1 MHDGHRS
8 RLKKR
13 FIEEGLDNFEP
24 HNAIELLL
32 FYSLP
37 RQDTNEIAHNL
48 LNAFGSVSGVFDASL
63 EDLKTIGGIGE
74 HSAVLIKMIPA
85 LHKMYMKDKMIK
97 GDALNSAAVTGA
109 YLIPKF
115 MGEQNEVV
123 FVISLDNQGRVKN
136 CSKIS
141 EGTAN
146 TARIN
151 NRKILEIALRYNAT
165 SIILAHNHPGGLPNP
180 SASDIETTINL
191 VQILENVQICL
202 RDHFIIAGN
211 EWFSMADSKRFA
223 HIFNY

>member
-1 MHDGHRS
+1 M
-8 RLKKR
+8 
-13 FIEEGLDNFEP
+13 
-24 HNAIELLL
+24 
-32 FYSLP
+32 
-37 RQDTNEIAHNL
+37 
-48 LNAFGSVSGVFDASL
+48 FDASL

-74 HSAVLIKMIPA
+74 HSAVLIKAMPA
-85 LHKMYMKDKMIK
+85 LYKAYAKDKMVK
-97 GDALNSAAVTGA
+97 GDALNSVAATGS

-151 NRKILEIALRYNAT
+151 NRKILELAFRYNAT
-165 SIILAHNHPGGLPNP
+165 SVILAHNHPGGLANP

-191 VQILENVQICL
+191 VNLLENVQICL

-211 EWFSMADSKRFA
+211 EWFSMADSERYA